1 MYNTLKR
8 LYLTD
13 KINGNGLSNAVKKGW
28 ITEEQK
34 QEIIASKVA

>member
-8 LYLTD
+8 LYSTGKLTQ
-13 KINGNGLSNAVKKGW
+13 NGLNNAVLRGW

-34 QEIIASKVA
+34 EEILNSK